1 MPSSESSDASR
12 PGIPPWL
19 ASAATG
25 SLSGALFLVTGLLAL
40 LAPVPLVISY
50 RRMGLRA
57 GLRASLAGA
66 AFAPLLAVVGGLGES
81 GALSFVA
88 VGFLFA
94 VALPALLLAAG
105 MAVAQDSSGALVLA
119 VSGYLAVLLG
129 LTLAV
134 EAFAGGGIGSQAS
147 IWIDRTVST
156 FTEAFNEAAVRDVTL
171 VPRAADLQARPE
183 WYRLWG
189 LRLLPSL
196 SATGVV
202 LGFWLNLVYVRWF
215 IGGRGEEDDL
225 CRWRL
230 PGWVIFG
237 FMACMAGVA
246 FQVGPIGGAIPRWNA
261 LLVGASNGLVFLFV
275 LYWLQGVAVVNH
287 HFLRLPLGPGMRLL
301 GVAAQALLMLFPLT
315 SVLYGA
321 TGLAD
326 AWYDLRNLDG
336 PSRD

>member
-1 MPSSESSDASR
+1 M
-12 PGIPPWL
+12 
-19 ASAATG
+19 
-25 SLSGALFLVTGLLAL
+25 FLVTGLLAL
-40 LAPVPLVISY
+40 LAPVPLIISY
-50 RRMGLRA
+50 RRLGLRS

-66 AFAPLLAVVGGLGES
+66 AFAPLLAVVGGLGDGS
-81 GALSFVA
+81 TLVFVA
-88 VGFLFA
+88 VGFVFA

-105 MAVAQDSSGALVLA
+105 MAVAQDSAGALVLA

-129 LTLAV
+129 LVLAV
-134 EAFAGGGIGSQAS
+134 ELFGAGGIGAQAS
-147 IWIDRTVST
+147 AWIDRTVGAFS
-156 FTEAFNEAAVRDVTL
+156 EAFSEAAVRDVTL

-183 WYRLWG
+183 WYRQWG

-196 SATGVV
+196 GATSVV

-230 PGWVIFG
+230 PEWVIFG
-237 FMACMAGVA
+237 FMAFMAGMVV
-246 FQVGPIGGAIPRWNA
+246 QVGPIGALFPRSDT
-261 LLVGASNGLVFLFV
+261 LLVGASNGLVLLFV

-326 AWYDLRNLDG
+326 AWFDLRRLDG
-336 PSRD
+336 PSPD